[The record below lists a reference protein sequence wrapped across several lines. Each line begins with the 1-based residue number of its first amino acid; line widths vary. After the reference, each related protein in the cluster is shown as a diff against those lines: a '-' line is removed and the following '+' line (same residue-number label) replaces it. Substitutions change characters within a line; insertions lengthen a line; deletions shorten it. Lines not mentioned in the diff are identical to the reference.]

1 MPSYGK
7 KRVKYHNRTKVLLCY
22 LLTWG
27 LALLLPFLALKFVYP
42 VKLAATA
49 PELLQSVE
57 ALPFALP
64 AEAYAA
70 VAATAFTQGMEQSA
84 LQAAITAR
92 DLVWRYTVGGVVAL
106 AWTLSL
112 LWQLLW
118 RAFYIR
124 PRQGARAAMRAV
136 TTYRWSLAGI
146 MLLNLLG
153 AVFVFWLGVRQV
165 AGRTAWD
172 FLVYF
177 NGFALAPLAAMACFR
192 LGAPPAISGKNAF
205 FRRL

>member
-1 MPSYGK
+1 MPIYGA

-27 LALLLPFLALKFVYP
+27 LALLLPFLALKFIYP

-49 PELLQSVE
+49 PELAASVS

-64 AEAYAA
+64 AAAGEA
-70 VAATAFTQGMEQSA
+70 VAATAFTQGMDQSA

-92 DLVWRYTVGGVVAL
+92 DLLWRYTVGGVTAVAW
-106 AWTLSL
+106 ALSL

-118 RAFYIR
+118 RAVYLR
-124 PRQGARAAMRAV
+124 PKQGARAAMRAV
-136 TTYRWSLAGI
+136 TTYRWSLSGI
-146 MLLNLLG
+146 VLLNLLG
-153 AVFVFWLGVRQV
+153 ALFVFWLGVRNV
-165 AGRTAWD
+165 AGRTLWD
-172 FLVYF
+172 YLVYF
-177 NGFALAPLAAMACFR
+177 GGFALAPLAAMACFR